1 MAEYKVFKETALPT
15 VGDLDVHSIYLIAPA
30 ARPDYVEIYVT
41 GAAASTVKRVIDQ
54 SDVQSMINSD
64 IAALSAIEVVADIA
78 ARDALTLTANTQ
90 IMVLDATA
98 DTTVDSGA
106 ATYIYR
112 QSDTSFTKIAEYE
125 SLDVIINWSDIVGG
139 PSSSPADIDDA
150 VSKRHEH
157 ANKTELDLITE
168 NADNRLLY
176 NGALPVIA
184 WDSVN
189 W

>member
-1 MAEYKVFKETALPT
+1 MAEYKVFKETTLPT
-15 VGDLDVHSIYLIAPA
+15 VGSLDVHSIYLVAPA
-30 ARPDYVEIYVT
+30 ASPDYVEIYVT
-41 GAAASTVKRVIDQ
+41 GASTSTVKRVIDQ
-54 SDVQSMINSD
+54 SDVQSMIDSD

-98 DTTVDSGA
+98 DATVDSGA

-125 SLDVIINWSDIVGG
+125 SLDVILNWSDIVGR
-139 PSSSPADIDDA
+139 PSSAVADIDDA
-150 VSKRHEH
+150 VTKRHVH
-157 ANKTELDLITE
+157 ANKAELDLITE
-168 NADNRLLY
+168 DGNNRLLY
-176 NGALPVIA
+176 NGNLPVIA